1 MEKVKFELEIPI
13 HASPNMLYQY
23 ISSPSNL
30 QEWFADKVNSRGKIF
45 SFVWE
50 DTEELAELIIKKAGE
65 RIRWKWL
72 ESEGDESF
80 FEIKIEVDALTKD
93 VSLIV
98 TDFVFLKNKAMI
110 NFNSELYTKEN
121 IQLTTDNRGFK
132 YGDGIFETIKVV
144 HKKVIFW
151 EDHYF
156 RLMAS
161 MRMLRMKIP
170 MEFTLEFLEQEI
182 LKTVDSIE
190 KAGNFR
196 VRLNVFRKDGGLY
209 TPKTNAIN
217 YLIEASEIST
227 QSKTTYEIDVF
238 KDFYNYSGLLSTIK
252 TNNRMLNTLASIYA
266 DENDLD
272 NCVLLNERKG
282 VVEVANGN
290 IFIVKDTVVKTPAL
304 TEGCIKGIV
313 RNKVIEI
320 LTKNKDFTI
329 EETAISPFEIQKADE
344 VFITNAIAGIQVVTK
359 YKKKSFT
366 TVLGNKLHANLKV
379 LQIAGI

>member
-1 MEKVKFELEIPI
+1 
-13 HASPNMLYQY
+13 
-23 ISSPSNL
+23 
-30 QEWFADKVNSRGKIF
+30 
-45 SFVWE
+45 
-50 DTEELAELIIKKAGE
+50 
-65 RIRWKWL
+65 
-72 ESEGDESF
+72 
-80 FEIKIEVDALTKD
+80 
-93 VSLIV
+93 
-98 TDFVFLKNKAMI
+98 MI
-110 NFNSELYTKEN
+110 NFNSELFSKEK

-144 HKKVIFW
+144 NKKVIFW

-190 KAGNFR
+190 KAVNYR

-209 TPKTNAIN
+209 TPKTNEID
-217 YLIEASEIST
+217 YLIEASEINSQT
-227 QSKTTYEIDVF
+227 KKTYEIDVF
-238 KDFYNYSGLLSTIK
+238 KDFYNYSGLLSTVK

-266 DENDLD
+266 NENDLD

-290 IFIVKDTVVKTPAL
+290 IFIVKDNIVKTPAL
-304 TEGCIKGIV
+304 TEGCIKGII
-313 RNKVIEI
+313 RSKVIEI
-320 LTKNKDFTI
+320 LTKNQDFTI

-344 VFITNAIAGIQVVTK
+344 VFITNAITGIQVVTK

-366 TVLGNKLHANLKV
+366 TELGNKLHASLRV